1 MSAFDP
7 FGGDKPEDVESLTP
21 EEIAYY
27 EQMAEKYAGE
37 ERRRMEADKERLL
50 VLAEIRAENQRKEAE
65 RRARK
70 ELEAQKL
77 ATATKVVAEFQGP
90 DKNPLYSEL
99 LSLVFT
105 PARILRSS
113 TEELYYLRKAVQVA
127 TRERQRTRYC
137 STDVEAV

>member
-1 MSAFDP
+1 MESSEESLSAF
-7 FGGDKPEDVESLTP
+7 
-21 EEIAYY
+21 
-27 EQMAEKYAGE
+27 
-37 ERRRMEADKERLL
+37 
-50 VLAEIRAENQRKEAE
+50 AEIRAENQRKEAE

-77 ATATKVVAEFQGP
+77 ETAMEVIAKFQGP
-90 DKNPLYSEL
+90 DKNPLYSKL

-113 TEELYYLRKAVQVA
+113 TEELYYLRRAVQVA

>member
-1 MSAFDP
+1 
-7 FGGDKPEDVESLTP
+7 
-21 EEIAYY
+21 
-27 EQMAEKYAGE
+27 MAEEYAEDYAEE
-37 ERRRMEADKERLL
+37 ERLRIEASDETLL

-77 ATATKVVAEFQGP
+77 ATAMEVVAKFQGP
-90 DKNPLYSEL
+90 DENLGYSTL
-99 LSLVFT
+99 LSLVFN

-113 TEELYYLRKAVQVA
+113 TEELYYLRRAVQVA

>member
-1 MSAFDP
+1 MESSEESLSAF
-7 FGGDKPEDVESLTP
+7 
-21 EEIAYY
+21 
-27 EQMAEKYAGE
+27 
-37 ERRRMEADKERLL
+37 
-50 VLAEIRAENQRKEAE
+50 AEIRAENQRKEAE

-77 ATATKVVAEFQGP
+77 ETAMEVIAKFQGP

-113 TEELYYLRKAVQVA
+113 IEELYYLRKAVEVV
-127 TRERQRTRYC
+127 TRE
-137 STDVEAV
+137 